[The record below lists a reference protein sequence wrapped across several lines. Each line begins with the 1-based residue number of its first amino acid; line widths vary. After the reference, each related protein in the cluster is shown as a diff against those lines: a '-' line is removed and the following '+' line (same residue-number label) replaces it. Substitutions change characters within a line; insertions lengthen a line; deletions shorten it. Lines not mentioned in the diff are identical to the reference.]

1 VIFAVQSDAVLFC
14 SLFTPYART
23 VAGVHYPTD
32 NVAGL
37 KMGQEVLS
45 HTLPG
50 HLQERY
56 GCDPVAVAAKIATL
70 RFDWADFAKTDCAK
84 LY

>member
-1 VIFAVQSDAVLFC
+1 
-14 SLFTPYART
+14 
-23 VAGVHYPTD
+23 
-32 NVAGL
+32 
-37 KMGQEVLS
+37 MGQEVLS